1 MKKTSKILISVLLV
15 LTLASSLVVLTA
27 CDETPVPVIETEF
40 ALDLSN
46 SSVWDIPG
54 SLLALAIDKTN
65 SNIVLRSD
73 GTMTLRLVITSFANT
88 VIGGMLGG
96 GSLNL
101 GSFVDTYLKPI
112 VPGFDVN
119 DIPASLELAK
129 RSLGVSFINLDYNDT
144 NVAALLE
151 ALKTGGTLPEDF
163 KLPAGFGVEVNSSYV
178 IKKVTDAAGTTYEA
192 VYLTPSD
199 PDTQPYLVMT
209 LGKDENGVHDLTCMV
224 DFVKLRLHAV
234 EVTAED
240 ETATQP
246 AA

>member
-15 LTLASSLVVLTA
+15 LILASSLVVLTA

-88 VIGGMLGG
+88 VIGGMLSG

-101 GSFVDTYLKPI
+101 GSFVDTA
-112 VPGFDVN
+112 N
-119 DIPASLELAK
+119 
-129 RSLGVSFINLDYNDT
+129 SF
-144 NVAALLE
+144 
-151 ALKTGGTLPEDF
+151 
-163 KLPAGFGVEVNSSYV
+163 AG
-178 IKKVTDAAGTTYEA
+178 
-192 VYLTPSD
+192 LCP
-199 PDTQPYLVMT
+199 
-209 LGKDENGVHDLTCMV
+209 
-224 DFVKLRLHAV
+224 
-234 EVTAED
+234 
-240 ETATQP
+240 
-246 AA
+246 